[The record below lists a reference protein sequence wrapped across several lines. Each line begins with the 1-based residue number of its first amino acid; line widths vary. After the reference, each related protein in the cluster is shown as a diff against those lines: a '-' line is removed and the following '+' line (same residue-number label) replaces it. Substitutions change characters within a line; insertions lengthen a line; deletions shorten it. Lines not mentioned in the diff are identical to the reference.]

1 MHNPIFDTS
10 PVSSVRLPGMPE
22 GLQLKGLIVV
32 VGPNSSGKTN
42 LLRDIHAAAS
52 GLQRDFVVAAEI
64 GLRHAAPDLADYIS
78 FYRETGD
85 IELVSPQGNTYR
97 IRGHQ
102 IGMQT
107 GGGLGFGHQDLIGWF
122 SQMVAYTSTPL
133 NGSSRPNQ
141 FLSQIG
147 LLECAALFL
156 QQRLAL
162 TDSAPYFDTHQ
173 TPPMVAVQA
182 LRLNQ
187 EAQRKF
193 EREMYNT
200 FRRSLWV
207 DVSGG
212 PTVPIRVS
220 DSGEAPSAEDRSM
233 PDKVRSNRII
243 ESEGEGIRSYGAIC
257 MALLLSQRTL
267 YLIDEPEMC
276 LHPPQARDIGR
287 FIGEQAKAA
296 KGCVMV
302 ATHSSPVLR
311 GILETNKNVTVIR
324 LTRNKAAFRA
334 QQVSSDVLNKAT
346 RKPFSRSEIILDG
359 LFSDG
364 VVLCESDGDR
374 VVYESALNTLPPP
387 PRPDIRW
394 TPVGG
399 IGGFAESV
407 RLYQALGVP
416 VAIAA
421 DFDLLLKGELKEVLD
436 SLETTVDEIKDL
448 IGRRDN
454 LVKKIRGIKPELSP
468 EAVISNLGPLL
479 KDAETWDL
487 KKEAEVRSQI
497 NRLLQRLNRFAELKS
512 EGIAGVPENLKEEAL
527 ILLEKCKCSGLYL
540 VPQGELES
548 WVAELM
554 GNSISKVNKT
564 VWATEAARKIEE
576 TGREPNDVWDYVDG
590 IVNYLVSVLE
600 KK

>member
-1 MHNPIFDTS
+1 
-10 PVSSVRLPGMPE
+10 MPE
-22 GLQLKGLIVV
+22 GLQLEGLIVV

-42 LLRDIHAAAS
+42 LLKDIHAAAS
-52 GLQRDFVVAAEI
+52 GLPRDFVVAAEI
-64 GLRHAAPDLADYIS
+64 GLRKAVTGVEDYINY
-78 FYRETGD
+78 YRETGD
-85 IELVSPQGNTYR
+85 IEPIPPQPNTYR

-107 GGGLGFGHQDLIGWF
+107 GGGTNFGHHDIQGWF
-122 SQMVAYTSTPL
+122 NQMASHTSTPL

-162 TDSAPYFDTHQ
+162 TDSAPHFDTHQ
-173 TPPMVAVQA
+173 TPPIMAVQA

-187 EAQRKF
+187 GAQRKF
-193 EREMYNT
+193 SDEMYKT
-200 FRRSLWV
+200 FRRRMWV

-233 PDKVRSNRII
+233 PDKVRSYRII
-243 ESEGEGIRSYGAIC
+243 ESEGDGIRSYAAVC
-257 MALLLSQRTL
+257 VALLLFQRTL

-276 LHPPQARDIGR
+276 LHPPQAREIGR
-287 FIGEQAKAA
+287 FIGEQAKAV
-296 KGCVMV
+296 KGCVMI
-302 ATHSSPVLR
+302 ATHSSQVLR
-311 GILETNKNVTVIR
+311 GILQANQNVTVIR

-334 QQVSSDVLNKAT
+334 QHVSSEVLNKAT
-346 RKPFSRSEIILDG
+346 RKPFSRSEVTLDG

-374 VVYESALNTLPPP
+374 VVYESALNTLPPG
-387 PRPDIRW
+387 PDIRW

-399 IGGFAESV
+399 IGGFAELT
-407 RLYQALGVP
+407 RLYRALGVP

-436 SLETTVDEIKDL
+436 SLGTAVDEIAEL

-454 LVKKIRGIKPELSP
+454 LVKKIRETKPELSP
-468 EAVISNLGPLL
+468 EAVISDLSPLL

-487 KKEAEVRSQI
+487 KKEAEIRSQI
-497 NRLLQRLNRFAELKS
+497 NRLLQRLNRFAGVKS
-512 EGIAGVPENLKEEAL
+512 EGIAGVPEDLKEEAL
-527 ILLEKCKCSGLYL
+527 GLLEKCKCTGLYL

-548 WVAELM
+548 WVAHLM

-576 TGREPNDVWDYVDG
+576 AGRGLNDVWDYVEG
-590 IVNYLVSVLE
+590 IATYFVSILE